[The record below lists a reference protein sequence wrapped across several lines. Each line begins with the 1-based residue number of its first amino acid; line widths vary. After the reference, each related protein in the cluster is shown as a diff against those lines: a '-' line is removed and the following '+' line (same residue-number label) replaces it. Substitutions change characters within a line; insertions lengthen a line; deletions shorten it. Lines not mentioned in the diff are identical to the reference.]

1 MERNEVIGEVGADP
15 VEVSSN
21 AMGEFLDAIQGQNF
35 TQAERHFN
43 DMMMDRI
50 QDSLEQRKVQI
61 ASQMFGSEPE
71 DEDENEEKDDEDFDE
86 DELLDLSDDELE
98 ELWNEVEEDDDEDED
113 EDEEEEEED

>member
-1 MERNEVIGEVGADP
+1 MDRDELIGEVKPDP

-61 ASQMFGSEPE
+61 ASKMFGSESEEEGE
-71 DEDENEEKDDEDFDE
+71 DEEDFDD
-86 DELLDLSDDELE
+86 DELLDLSDDEIE
-98 ELWNEVEEDDDEDED
+98 ELFDEVEDEDEDED
-113 EDEEEEEED
+113 EDEEDEEEDE

>member
-1 MERNEVIGEVGADP
+1 MERNELVGEVGADP

-21 AMGEFLDAIQGQNF
+21 AMGEFLDAIQSQNF

-61 ASQMFGSEPE
+61 ASQMFGSESEE
-71 DEDENEEKDDEDFDE
+71 DEDEEEDEEDFDE

-98 ELWNEVEEDDDEDED
+98 ELWNEVEEEDDDEDED
-113 EDEEEEEED
+113 EEDEEEED

>member
-71 DEDENEEKDDEDFDE
+71 DEDEDDEDFDE

-113 EDEEEEEED
+113 EDEDDEEEDE

>member
-1 MERNEVIGEVGADP
+1 MNDRDELVGEVEADP
-15 VEVSSN
+15 IEVSSN

-61 ASQMFGSEPE
+61 ASQMFNGDDEEEDESDPE
-71 DEDENEEKDDEDFDE
+71 D
-86 DELLDLSDDELE
+86 DELLDLSDDEIE
-98 ELWNEVEEDDDEDED
+98 ELFDEVEDEDDDEE
-113 EDEEEEEED
+113 EDEEEDE

>member
-1 MERNEVIGEVGADP
+1 MERNELVGEVGADP

-71 DEDENEEKDDEDFDE
+71 DEEDDDVDE

-98 ELWNEVEEDDDEDED
+98 KLWNEVEEDDDEDDDEED
-113 EDEEEEEED
+113 DEEEDE

>member
-21 AMGEFLDAIQGQNF
+21 AMGEFLDAIQSQNF

-71 DEDENEEKDDEDFDE
+71 DEEEEDEEEFDE

-98 ELWNEVEEDDDEDED
+98 KLWNEVEDDDDDEED
-113 EDEEEEEED
+113 DEEEEDEQ

>member
-71 DEDENEEKDDEDFDE
+71 DEDEDDEDFDE

-113 EDEEEEEED
+113 EDDEEEDE

>member
-1 MERNEVIGEVGADP
+1 MDRDELIGEVEADP

-61 ASQMFGSEPE
+61 ASKMFGSESEEESE
-71 DEDENEEKDDEDFDE
+71 DEEDFDD
-86 DELLDLSDDELE
+86 DELLDLSDDEIE
-98 ELWNEVEEDDDEDED
+98 ELFDEVEDEDEED
-113 EDEEEEEED
+113 EDEEEEED

>member
-1 MERNEVIGEVGADP
+1 MDRDELIGEVEADP

-61 ASQMFGSEPE
+61 ASKMFGSESE
-71 DEDENEEKDDEDFDE
+71 DDDDEEEFDD
-86 DELLDLSDDELE
+86 DELLDLSDDEIE
-98 ELWNEVEEDDDEDED
+98 ELFDEVEDEDED
-113 EDEEEEEED
+113 EDEEDEDEEEDE

>member
-1 MERNEVIGEVGADP
+1 MERNELVGEVGADP

-71 DEDENEEKDDEDFDE
+71 DEEEDDEEFDE

-98 ELWNEVEEDDDEDED
+98 ELWNEVEEDDDEDD
-113 EDEEEEEED
+113 DEEEDDEEEDE

>member
-1 MERNEVIGEVGADP
+1 MERNELVGEVEADP

-21 AMGEFLDAIQGQNF
+21 AMGEFLDAIQSQNF

-61 ASQMFGSEPE
+61 ASQMFGSESEE
-71 DEDENEEKDDEDFDE
+71 DEDEEEDDEEDFDE

-98 ELWNEVEEDDDEDED
+98 ELWNEVEEEDDDEDED
-113 EDEEEEEED
+113 EEDEEEED

>member
-1 MERNEVIGEVGADP
+1 MERNELVGEVGADP

-71 DEDENEEKDDEDFDE
+71 DEDEDDEDFDE

-98 ELWNEVEEDDDEDED
+98 ELWNEVEEDDDEDEE
-113 EDEEEEEED
+113 EDEEEEDE